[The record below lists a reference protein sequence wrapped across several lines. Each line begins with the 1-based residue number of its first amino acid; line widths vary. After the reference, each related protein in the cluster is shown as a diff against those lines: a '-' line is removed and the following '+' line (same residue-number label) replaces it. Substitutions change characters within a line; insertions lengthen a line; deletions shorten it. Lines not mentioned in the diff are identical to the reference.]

1 MVSSLSSE
9 TITLNINIALV
20 RQRNIM
26 HRKSYPHKR
35 KSIFGKTISTKKLSI
50 SSMKEADSS
59 TATFNFDSSNFT
71 VAGDWLVLRNKNKKQ
86 LLLQDLKIT
95 RDFNKGLLARFD
107 SPFFQLDK
115 KEGLTGERISR
126 WYFPPRELLIM
137 KRKPHRSTE
146 IMLGVWFSGWK
157 VLIMIFEVE
166 NQ

>member
-1 MVSSLSSE
+1 
-9 TITLNINIALV
+9 
-20 RQRNIM
+20 
-26 HRKSYPHKR
+26 
-35 KSIFGKTISTKKLSI
+35 
-50 SSMKEADSS
+50 MKEADSS

-126 WYFPPRELLIM
+126 
-137 KRKPHRSTE
+137 
-146 IMLGVWFSGWK
+146 
-157 VLIMIFEVE
+157 
-166 NQ
+166 